1 MLLLYCIL
9 GLTADV
15 VSRSRMVL
23 RRRRSIKWA
32 SQAGYLF
39 LGRSIRITGP
49 SCARDEEEVLWRSA
63 GEEEGEGRTWKIG
76 RQLSLSLSLS
86 LSCSPGTGSPMS
98 LVLGRVLGGLVMTMS
113 VWDPW
118 DGVRQESI
126 TPATPPA
133 PTTPSSTHPPHCEPI
148 TGPSGCS
155 QQ

>member
-23 RRRRSIKWA
+23 RRRRSMKCA
-32 SQAGYLF
+32 SQAGYRF
-39 LGRSIRITGP
+39 LGRSIRMTGP

-63 GEEEGEGRTWKIG
+63 GEEEGEGRTWKTG

-86 LSCSPGTGSPMS
+86 RSPGTGSPVS

-113 VWDPW
+113 VWDPC
-118 DGVRQESI
+118 DGVRQASI
-126 TPATPPA
+126 TPATPPE
-133 PTTPSSTHPPHCEPI
+133 PTTPSSTHPPHWEPR